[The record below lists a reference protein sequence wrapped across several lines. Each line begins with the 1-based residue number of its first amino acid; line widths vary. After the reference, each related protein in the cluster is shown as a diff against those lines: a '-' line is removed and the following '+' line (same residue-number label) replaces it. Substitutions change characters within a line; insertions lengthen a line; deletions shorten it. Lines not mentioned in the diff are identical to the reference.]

1 MIRNIAR
8 SSTSSVFIFSNFALW
23 SATKKPTAMAQ
34 VMIIPYHMI
43 SNPNIENATGFTLNP
58 SIPSP
63 GNEITLLIY

>member
-1 MIRNIAR
+1 
-8 SSTSSVFIFSNFALW
+8 
-23 SATKKPTAMAQ
+23 MAQ